1 MSGPVVEKIRSSSS
15 SAETELVRILEPH
28 GVAVH
33 LSAMHL
39 CTQMRGVR
47 EDHSRTLTSFWRGN
61 YDTDPQLRTEFLQAV
76 YQPDH

>member
-1 MSGPVVEKIRSSSS
+1 MPSPTSCESEFGVQI
-15 SAETELVRILEPH
+15 ADELVRVLQPH

-47 EDHSRTLTSFWRGN
+47 EDHSRTITSFWRGN
-61 YDTDPQLRTEFLQAV
+61 YETDPQLRTEFLQAAS
-76 YQPDH
+76 QSRH